1 MNPKSLKQHLETY
14 VNTASRRYVEEHID
28 LIDTDLQ
35 KFVDDCPEVIKDQV
49 IKILEDADIDLS
61 DVVISAN
68 NTKWWYD
75 SNTYTTKQYVY
86 ESTSNSYDVWW
97 NSGWKVKEVFND

>member
-1 MNPKSLKQHLETY
+1 MHPNALKQHLEAY
-14 VNTASRRYVEEHID
+14 INTASRRYVEEYID

-35 KFVDDCPEVIKDQV
+35 KFVNDCPEVIREKV
-49 IKILEDADIDLS
+49 IKILKDADIDLS

-68 NTKWWYD
+68 DIKWWYD

-86 ESTSNSYDVWW
+86 ETSSSYLDDWLKPT
-97 NSGWKVKEVFND
+97 WKVKEVFNA